1 MIRRLWAEHWFVLL
15 LPLMFILA
23 WIAPELAAKG
33 GWLRP
38 EITTSAAVAL
48 IFVFQ
53 GWCLPL
59 SAVGAALGQGR
70 LHAVVQ
76 GVTFVGFPLLGWLFA
91 QAGSGWLAPELLAGV
106 LYLSV
111 LPSTVSSASV
121 LTAAAGGNA
130 AGAIC
135 NAVLSSLAGIL
146 LTPLLVSLLLGAS
159 VFVPAEGMSSSGA
172 AGPGALVWALTK
184 LILMPFAFGQ
194 LLRFRWGAWATARKR
209 KIGTLSSLFILFIVF
224 AAFCDARHN
233 GVWTDYGWRLPVQAG
248 MAALVMFWL
257 STRLTRALIRICRLE
272 RPDAIAAEFC
282 AVQKTLA
289 SGVPMAGVIFGGDPR
304 TGIILLPLLIYH
316 PLQLAVHG
324 ALATRHANA
333 ATVRAVKR

>member
-1 MIRRLWAEHWFVLL
+1 MLKKLWADHWFVLL
-15 LPLMFILA
+15 LPVIFIVA
-23 WIAPELAAKG
+23 WFAPGLAAKG

-38 EITTSAAVAL
+38 EFTTSAAVAL

-59 SAVGAALGQGR
+59 HAVGAALSQVR

-76 GVTFVGFPLLGWLFA
+76 GMTFVGFPLLGWA
-91 QAGSGWLAPELLAGV
+91 VARVGSGWLSPELLVGV

-135 NAVLSSLAGIL
+135 NAVLSSLAGIV
-146 LTPLLVSLLLGAS
+146 LTPLLVSFMLSGSGWLSA
-159 VFVPAEGMSSSGA
+159 AGA
-172 AGPGALVWALTK
+172 ANPTMAGAGGLVWALTK
-184 LILMPFAFGQ
+184 LILLPFLFGQ
-194 LLRFRWGAWATARKR
+194 TLRLRWGAWATTRKR
-209 KIGTLSSLFILFIVF
+209 RIGTWSSVFILFIVF
-224 AAFCDARHN
+224 AAFCDARQN
-233 GVWTDYGWRLPVQAG
+233 GVWTDHGWRLPAQ
-248 MAALVMFWL
+248 AALVAVVMFWL
-257 STRLTRALIRICRLE
+257 ATRCTRALIRVCRLGQE
-272 RPDAIAAEFC
+272 DALAAEFC

-289 SGVPMAGVIFGGDPR
+289 SGVPMAGVIFGGDGS

-324 ALATRHANA
+324 AMATRQ
-333 ATVRAVKR
+333 TKVKRG